1 MRRLALLAS
10 ASPWT
15 EASFQA
21 AAKNFILRWQMQ
33 PCIRA
38 PREGHS
44 YTKWR
49 ATSDWSSDYRTSP
62 VTAFYIRGC
71 QEKKVLPRL
80 VGAKKFLLTSS
91 PCIEVR
97 IRDCSVSP
105 DSSRWRDDVVRLM
118 TQQAVRLSGGNHG
131 SI

>member
-1 MRRLALLAS
+1 MKRDVHR
-10 ASPWT
+10 
-15 EASFQA
+15 
-21 AAKNFILRWQMQ
+21 
-33 PCIRA
+33 
-38 PREGHS
+38 
-44 YTKWR
+44 YTM
-49 ATSDWSSDYRTSP
+49 SSDYTLSRKIISRLLAWGWQGKSGP
-62 VTAFYIRGC
+62 PSAHGLGHLLSLKIGLNSSGGY
-71 QEKKVLPRL
+71 QLPL
-80 VGAKKFLLTSS
+80 DCITMEGAEEFFLTSS

>member
-1 MRRLALLAS
+1 MQDVSCEDGFRSCAHLLSSMPRLHNWG
-10 ASPWT
+10 SP
-15 EASFQA
+15 A
-21 AAKNFILRWQMQ
+21 
-33 PCIRA
+33 
-38 PREGHS
+38 
-44 YTKWR
+44 
-49 ATSDWSSDYRTSP
+49 RTIYSTCS

-80 VGAKKFLLTSS
+80 EGAKKFLLTSS